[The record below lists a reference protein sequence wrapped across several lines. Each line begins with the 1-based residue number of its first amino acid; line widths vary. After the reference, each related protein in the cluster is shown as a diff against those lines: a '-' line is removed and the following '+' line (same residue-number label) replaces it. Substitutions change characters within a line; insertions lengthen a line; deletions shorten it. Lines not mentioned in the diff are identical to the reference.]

1 MVISLKSR
9 WHCVRREMKF
19 HPHLSLESGKM
30 LLLRDAL
37 SHWKET
43 HSSGGSSLLT
53 RNPAF
58 KKIMQTPNLRP
69 LSHRAHVTAT
79 TDLSSRVLTHRPL
92 TPCRCS
98 SVSGLSRCEEAL
110 SASDLGWN
118 EGDSLPVA
126 NPGLMEQERW
136 QKMPPPFGSP
146 SDRKV

>member
-1 MVISLKSR
+1 MALCPERNEISSSYVFRKWKNASPQR
-9 WHCVRREMKF
+9 CSV
-19 HPHLSLESGKM
+19 SLERNTFIRRK
-30 LLLRDAL
+30 
-37 SHWKET
+37 
-43 HSSGGSSLLT
+43 LT
-53 RNPAF
+53 LNEESCI
-58 KKIMQTPNLRP
+58 KKNNANTQFTA

-126 NPGLMEQERW
+126 NPGLMEQECW